1 MSNATTKTIDKLY
14 CLTCFMA
21 GLDGYPGARH
31 DATLINRE
39 AGQLLKRLR
48 ETPDVVTDAEM
59 QQVQRLWEWAAAI
72 DLVYRQSALLHY
84 EVGELNGHLWS
95 PSELEGGDDAGS

>member
-48 ETPDVVTDAEM
+48 ETPDVVTDAEASR
-59 QQVQRLWEWAAAI
+59 VQRLWEWAAVL
-72 DLVYRQSALLHY
+72 DREYRQSALKHHQ
-84 EVGELNGHLWS
+84 VGELNGHLWNPDS
-95 PSELEGGDDAGS
+95 TEGSDDAGN